1 MLHHLIFCYY
11 LNFLQKVTD
20 KCFRKCIGKPGTEV
34 DSSEQKCLAMCM
46 DRYMDTI
53 QLVSKTYV
61 NRLQKE
67 RSNM

>member
-1 MLHHLIFCYY
+1 MLHHLISFYY
-11 LNFLQKVTD
+11 LIFLQKVTD